1 MNLDKNHITAVGLE
15 LPAPIERAFF
25 ERDALEV
32 APELVGCRIVRV
44 LPDGSAR
51 ILTISET
58 EAYLGESD
66 SACHA
71 RHGRTKRNEPLYM
84 RGGVFYVYLCY
95 GIHWLLNAITGEEG
109 RPQGVLIRACEGYP
123 GPGRLTK
130 ALSITGEFT
139 AKPVDGTP
147 ELWFAPRE
155 REFSVGTA
163 ERVGISYATPEDQAR
178 QWRFISKEA

>member
-1 MNLDKNHITAVGLE
+1 MNLDKTHTTAAGLE

-163 ERVGISYATPEDQAR
+163 ERVGIGYATPEDQAR
-178 QWRFISKEA
+178 QWRFVAK

>member
-1 MNLDKNHITAVGLE
+1 MNSHTAAQGLPE
-15 LPAPIERAFF
+15 PLERAFF
-25 ERDALEV
+25 ERDALAV

-44 LPDGSAR
+44 LPSGEAR
-51 ILTISET
+51 ILTITET
-58 EAYLGESD
+58 EAYMGESD
-66 SACHA
+66 TACHA

-95 GIHWLLNAITGEEG
+95 GIHWMLNAITGEEN

-130 ALSITGEFT
+130 ALEITGAFT
-139 AKPVDGTP
+139 GLPVDGCG

-155 REFSVGTA
+155 RETA
-163 ERVGISYATPEDQAR
+163 VSTAPRVGIGFASEEDQKR
-178 QWRFISKEA
+178 PWRFVAVG